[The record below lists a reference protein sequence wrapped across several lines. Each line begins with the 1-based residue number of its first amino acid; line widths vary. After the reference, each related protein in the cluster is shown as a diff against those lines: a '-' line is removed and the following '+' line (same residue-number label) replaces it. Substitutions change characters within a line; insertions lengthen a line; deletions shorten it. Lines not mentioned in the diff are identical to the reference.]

1 MKGYKAT
8 KNMKCLDLTYEID
21 KTYSINRLNICSHGF
36 HFCQNMKDVLNYYN
50 YDDNFVLLEVE
61 ALGETITQGDKT
73 VTDCIKIIRVIPK
86 EEYTFEIPIPK
97 PEIDHNIY
105 EYDDLGNMI
114 SETHPDGRKY
124 SWEYD
129 DRNNGIS
136 KTFPSGNKWSWEY
149 DDRNNRISE
158 TAPSGYKISWK
169 YDDRNNKIS
178 VTYPDGSKYSCEYD
192 DRNNR
197 ISVTDPSGY
206 KISYEYDDRGNRISE
221 TYPDGSK
228 YCWEYDDRNNKISM
242 TCNNTERYRITIN

>member
-86 EEYTFEIPIPK
+86 EEYTFEIPK

-105 EYDDLGNMI
+105 EYDGRGNKI
-114 SETHPDGRKY
+114 SATDPRGYKWSY
-124 SWEYD
+124 EYD
-129 DRNNGIS
+129 DRNNMIS
-136 KTFPSGNKWSWEY
+136 TTSPDGYTISYEY
-149 DDRNNRISE
+149 DDRNNKISE
-158 TAPSGYKISWK
+158 TYPDGRKTSWK

-178 VTYPDGSKYSCEYD
+178 VTFPDGDKWSLEYD
-192 DRNNR
+192 DRNNM
-197 ISVTDPSGY
+197 ISVTYPSGNKY
-206 KISYEYDDRGNRISE
+206 SYEYDLYDIS
-221 TYPDGSK
+221 
-228 YCWEYDDRNNKISM
+228 
-242 TCNNTERYRITIN
+242 